1 MKKYST
7 KWITQRVTALLLV
20 PLFFWFIY
28 HCISF
33 QNLSYEEMVNF
44 FSSFINSFLFLV
56 LMIAMLIHSQLGCE
70 TIIEDYISSLTL
82 FKIVL
87 FAWTIGVFYHLF
99 NGIRYLFW
107 SYGIGM
113 SIKTVYNTGYL
124 VLFLTLLSTLCVWF
138 VL

>member
-7 KWITQRVTALLLV
+7 KWIAQRVTALLLV

-33 QNLSYEEMVNF
+33 QNLSYKEIVNF

-70 TIIEDYISSLTL
+70 TIIEDYISSMTL
-82 FKIVL
+82 FKIIL
-87 FAWTIGVFYHLF
+87 FVWTIGIFYHLF

-107 SYGIGM
+107 SYGTGM
-113 SIKTVYNTGYL
+113 DLKTVYNSGYF
-124 VLFLTLLSTLCVWF
+124 VLFLTLISTITVWF

>member
-7 KWITQRVTALLLV
+7 KWITQRITALLLV

-33 QNLSYEEMVNF
+33 QNLSYEEIVNF

-70 TIIEDYISSLTL
+70 TIIEDYISSRNYKRFTKLGVKLITYGTASISVISVIS
-82 FKIVL
+82 IV
-87 FAWTIGVFYHLF
+87 F
-99 NGIRYLFW
+99 
-107 SYGIGM
+107 
-113 SIKTVYNTGYL
+113 
-124 VLFLTLLSTLCVWF
+124 
-138 VL
+138 

>member
-7 KWITQRVTALLLV
+7 KWVAQRVTALWLV

-33 QNLSYEEMVNF
+33 QNLSYEEIVNF

-70 TIIEDYISSLTL
+70 TIIEDYISSRNHKRLTIWGIKL
-82 FKIVL
+82 ITYGTASISVISVISIV
-87 FAWTIGVFYHLF
+87 F
-99 NGIRYLFW
+99 
-107 SYGIGM
+107 
-113 SIKTVYNTGYL
+113 
-124 VLFLTLLSTLCVWF
+124 
-138 VL
+138 

>member
-33 QNLSYEEMVNF
+33 QNLSYVEIVNF

-56 LMIAMLIHSQLGCE
+56 LMITMLIHFQLGCE
-70 TIIEDYISSLTL
+70 TMIEDYISSRNY
-82 FKIVL
+82 KI
-87 FAWTIGVFYHLF
+87 FTIWGIKLITYGTASISVISVISIVF
-99 NGIRYLFW
+99 
-107 SYGIGM
+107 
-113 SIKTVYNTGYL
+113 
-124 VLFLTLLSTLCVWF
+124 
-138 VL
+138 